1 MGDIYNK
8 YLKNNILRKSISNP
22 LISINGSGRRPPLC
36 LNFDLYRSNSLY
48 PPEYYK
54 IKKMEEH
61 IKKLQEEKLKQEDQI
76 DALMSYQY
84 NANKKRY
91 NADSNISLNYINPPL
106 YYINN
111 LNDLDYYYNK
121 KAKTE
126 RERER
131 RIMKQYGKKIH
142 NLKKLIQKEKMKKK
156 INKSIYDN
164 YHLNIRKDINSFLN
178 IINKN
183 FQQKLESDILLN
195 NNINKIQN
203 KYGKIKNI
211 LKDKFLNLENNQK
224 KGFDDIKNEIINQ
237 FENIQ
242 EIETINNSRI
252 NKELIANIKFKKKL
266 ENMKRQ
272 KELEKLRK
280 NEQLESFEN
289 SKLKEE
295 IKFNKLK
302 KELLEQKNKTKKI
315 ANAFQRY
322 KYSNPY
328 MYQPNYYKYNKRNK
342 YV

>member
-1 MGDIYNK
+1 M
-8 YLKNNILRKSISNP
+8 
-22 LISINGSGRRPPLC
+22 
-36 LNFDLYRSNSLY
+36 
-48 PPEYYK
+48 
-54 IKKMEEH
+54 
-61 IKKLQEEKLKQEDQI
+61 
-76 DALMSYQY
+76 
-84 NANKKRY
+84 
-91 NADSNISLNYINPPL
+91 
-106 YYINN
+106 
-111 LNDLDYYYNK
+111 
-121 KAKTE
+121 
-126 RERER
+126 
-131 RIMKQYGKKIH
+131 
-142 NLKKLIQKEKMKKK
+142 
-156 INKSIYDN
+156 
-164 YHLNIRKDINSFLN
+164 N
-178 IINKN
+178 IINKS

-252 NKELIANIKFKKKL
+252 NKELIANIKFKKKF

-272 KELEKLRK
+272 KELEKLRR

-315 ANAFQRY
+315 ANALQRY